1 MKIKTSAKQIA
12 PLLKQCLYKDVFANL
27 STVVTDELPEVV
39 YTSFDGDM
47 LSHSELM
54 KQHVLKKGLVPLN
67 PESALGTYLV
77 TNHYEGDKGPIIED
91 CLSLIG
97 LVDQFYVMSTLL
109 PEGEHE
115 IKKLPEGVIAEVL
128 YWASTK
134 GKPVNYVDIS
144 HYTDEAEI
152 DHSNELLDKLDVKQ
166 KAGIKKAVDATR
178 KLRPVAYL
186 MSGEMHAKHSDW
198 MRKDAY
204 NNALVPLCPY
214 TLINFSTLQSAH
226 PDDHVRQIVCRAAL
240 AYRADEVRVYGPLE
254 EGDFELSKLPVD
266 ALTEL
271 YVILLLQ
278 PKKSL
283 VYKSFAN
290 IGVPKYANRK
300 KWAITD
306 FEREQAE

>member
-1 MKIKTSAKQIA
+1 MKIKTSAKQLAILLEDRIA
-12 PLLKQCLYKDVFANL
+12 HDTLANL
-27 STVVTDELPEVV
+27 TAITPRILPKVV

-54 KQHVLKKGLVPLN
+54 KQHVLKKGLIPLN

-77 TNHYEGDKGPIIED
+77 TTHYGGDKGPIIED
-91 CLSLIG
+91 CLSLIK

-109 PEGEHE
+109 PKGEHE
-115 IKKLPEGVIAEVL
+115 IRKLPEGVIAEVL
-128 YWASTK
+128 YWISTT

-144 HYTDEAEI
+144 RYADETEI
-152 DHSNELLDKLDVKQ
+152 THSNELLDKLDDKQ
-166 KAGIKKAVDATR
+166 KAGIKKAVNATQG
-178 KLRPVAYL
+178 LRPVVYL

-204 NNALVPLCPY
+204 NNARVPLCPY
-214 TLINFSTLQSAH
+214 TLINFSTLQSAY
-226 PDDHVRQIVCRAAL
+226 PNDLVRQIVCRAAL
-240 AYRADEVRVYGPLE
+240 ASRADEVRIYGPLE
-254 EGDFELSKLPVD
+254 EGEFDLPKLPDD
-266 ALTEL
+266 ALAEL
-271 YVILLLQ
+271 YAILLLQ
-278 PKKSL
+278 PKKNI
-283 VYKSFAN
+283 VYKSFAD